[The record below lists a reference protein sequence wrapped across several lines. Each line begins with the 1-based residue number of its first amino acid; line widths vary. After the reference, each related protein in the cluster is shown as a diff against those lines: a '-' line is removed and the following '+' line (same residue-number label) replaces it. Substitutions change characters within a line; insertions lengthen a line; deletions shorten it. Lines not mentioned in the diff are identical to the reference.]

1 LTLSRHGDTVGA
13 MRTRDAAVL
22 LLLSLPC
29 ATAAAAPAPQP
40 RRWTVE
46 RLGLTF
52 EMTATDL
59 RAWKG
64 EKADPP
70 AFSVRALLAE
80 DEKSSQKD
88 AEERA
93 AELLAPDAP
102 ELPTYE
108 LTAETTLDMLSVV
121 GPLVSFQRSSSG
133 FAPGAAH
140 PYAGSR
146 IETADVTRPG
156 VTPSILDYVPEAA
169 FVQALNADPWIQKF
183 KDEKGRTSAAKTV
196 KDLVEFL
203 KNVPPPESDDC
214 STDAYFDEDM
224 VQHFA
229 FHHREGD
236 RVAVRIGI
244 LYGAE
249 VCRGTLHQVGLLL
262 PAPAALRDDLARAE
276 RREAGF
282 LMKDRKAVGSPSYAT
297 SFMVNIK
304 ELAARLKKSR
314 P

>member
-1 LTLSRHGDTVGA
+1 
-13 MRTRDAAVL
+13 MKTRRAAVL
-22 LLLSLPC
+22 FLLSLPC

-70 AFSVRALLAE
+70 PFSVRALLAE
-80 DEKSSQKD
+80 DEKMNQRD

-108 LTAETTLDMLSVV
+108 LTAETTLDVLSIV
-121 GPLVSFQRSSSG
+121 GPVVSFQRSSSG
-133 FAPGAAH
+133 YAPGAAH
-140 PYAGSR
+140 PYATTI
-146 IETADVTRPG
+146 IETADLSRSG
-156 VTPSILDYVPEAA
+156 VASILDYVPEAA
-169 FVQALNADPWIQKF
+169 FVEAMNADPWIRKF
-183 KDEKGRTSAAKTV
+183 KDEKGRTSTAKTV
-196 KDLVEFL
+196 KELVAFL
-203 KNVPPPESDDC
+203 TGALADQNDDDPC
-214 STDAYFDEDM
+214 STDATFGEDM
-224 VQHFA
+224 LHRFA
-229 FHHREGD
+229 FHHRESK
-236 RVAVRIGI
+236 RVAVRIGFS
-244 LYGAE
+244 YGSE
-249 VCRGTLHQVGLLL
+249 ICRGTLHQVGLLL
-262 PAPAALRDDLARAE
+262 PAPAALKDDLAQAE
-276 RREAGF
+276 RLQAGF